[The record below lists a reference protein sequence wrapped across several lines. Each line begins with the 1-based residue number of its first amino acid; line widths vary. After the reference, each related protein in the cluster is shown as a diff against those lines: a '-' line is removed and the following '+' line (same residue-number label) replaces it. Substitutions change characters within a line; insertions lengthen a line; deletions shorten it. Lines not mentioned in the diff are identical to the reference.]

1 LQLLEQ
7 HVTSSQHLSHFFLH
21 VNGRPQTTQ
30 IFSGKLDLLGFFSF
44 FPSST
49 PLRPN
54 NRHGIRCN
62 DDGTFSVGREMKLG
76 DKAVLV
82 GRMKEDEHPMAQP
95 DTAQN
100 EITNLLHTGMVNR
113 KD

>member
-1 LQLLEQ
+1 
-7 HVTSSQHLSHFFLH
+7 
-21 VNGRPQTTQ
+21 
-30 IFSGKLDLLGFFSF
+30 
-44 FPSST
+44 
-49 PLRPN
+49 
-54 NRHGIRCN
+54 
-62 DDGTFSVGREMKLG
+62 MKLG

-95 DTAQN
+95 DNAQN